1 MKADGARLCSVVP
14 SARTSGSGNKPL
26 QPTLMPALGMIT
38 NVNERS
44 MNVAAGANYTCA
56 VIPYTLTSR
65 RLADTDP
72 R

>member
-14 SARTSGSGNKPL
+14 SARTRGSENKPL
-26 QPTLMPALGMIT
+26 QPTPALGMIT